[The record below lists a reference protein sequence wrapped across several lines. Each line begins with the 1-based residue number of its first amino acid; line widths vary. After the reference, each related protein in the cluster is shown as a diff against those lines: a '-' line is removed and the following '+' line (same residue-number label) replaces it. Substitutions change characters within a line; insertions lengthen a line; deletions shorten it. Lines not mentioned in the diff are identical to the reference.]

1 MPGPLD
7 GVKVIEIAQEIQGPY
22 AGLFLA
28 DMGADVI
35 KVEMRDVGDLS
46 RFLVVKLIAGED
58 AKNADFSHYFL
69 AMNRGKRSLTLDL
82 KRPEAK
88 EILSRLLDSADVLLS
103 NYRPGVLDRLG
114 FGYEKLS
121 KQNPRLIYAA
131 GSSWGPQ
138 GPWVTRPSRDT
149 LAQAAGGIMAKN
161 GMPDDRPLPCGSLIA
176 DHSGAFMLMSG
187 ILAALYAREKTGK
200 GQKVDACIY
209 GTVIAMQPMEIN
221 FTSVSGV
228 ETRKAGRGHQFLQ
241 GVWGSFQTQDGWIC
255 LAGVDDK
262 RWPDFCRVLGIEHIV
277 SEPEYSDNVI
287 RNFRGVKIEQLLDE
301 VFPTKTTAEWM
312 EILTGVDVLAT
323 PVQDYQDILNSE
335 QALANG
341 YITEMDHPQIGKVRV
356 VGTPIT
362 LSDTPLDTSN
372 PPPELGQHSEEVL
385 LEAGYSWEDI
395 ARFRE
400 KEAV

>member
-161 GMPDDRPLPCGSLIA
+161 GMLDDRPLPCGSLIA

-312 EILTGVDVLAT
+312 EILIGVDVLAT

-335 QALANG
+335 QKCG
-341 YITEMDHPQIGKVRV
+341 
-356 VGTPIT
+356 
-362 LSDTPLDTSN
+362 S
-372 PPPELGQHSEEVL
+372 
-385 LEAGYSWEDI
+385 
-395 ARFRE
+395 
-400 KEAV
+400 